1 MESLFTSRRTRAV
14 VALVSALLL
23 LSAATVAVTSPLPLG
38 GRKLLIEITAAD

>member
-23 LSAATVAVTSPLPLG
+23 LGTASMSSP
-38 GRKLLIEITAAD
+38 